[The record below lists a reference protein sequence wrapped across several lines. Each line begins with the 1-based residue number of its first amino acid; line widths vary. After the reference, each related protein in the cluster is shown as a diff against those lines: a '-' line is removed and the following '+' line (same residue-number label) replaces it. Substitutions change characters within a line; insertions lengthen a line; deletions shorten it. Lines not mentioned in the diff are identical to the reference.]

1 MISCAFHPIGEE
13 REGGI
18 SGKEG
23 GSEGEREKERESMCG
38 VYLCIFI
45 FMYVCAHVHPQA
57 CAGWMLMRETSCSPT
72 LFIKARFLN

>member
-23 GSEGEREKERESMCG
+23 GSEGEREKERESMC
-38 VYLCIFI
+38 VCVC
-45 FMYVCAHVHPQA
+45 FMYKQPAEYRITRQKYSGVMV
-57 CAGWMLMRETSCSPT
+57 
-72 LFIKARFLN
+72 